1 MIAPEVLE
9 DFWSQVAKSD
19 GCWLWSGAAGN
30 GYGYFGG
37 VPGEK
42 AAHRASY
49 VIEHGPI
56 PPGAFICHTCD
67 GGRIGCVRPS
77 HLYAGDARTNA
88 RDMSDRNRFNARS
101 GELHPSKFHS
111 HPVQRT
117 ETGLKAAAYWLA
129 VREELGLTQFQMAL
143 ALGVTTST
151 ISRIE
156 RGVSTAQLSQWQ
168 RLAKL
173 TGRPVLTEFAA
184 LG

>member
-1 MIAPEVLE
+1 MIDPRVVAL
-9 DFWSQVAKSD
+9 FWSQVDKS
-19 GCWLWSGAAGN
+19 GECWMWTGAPGD

-37 VPGEK
+37 IRGEK
-42 AAHRASY
+42 TAHRANY
-49 VIEHGPI
+49 IIEHGSI
-56 PPGAFICHTCD
+56 PDGAFICHHCD
-67 GGRIGCVRPS
+67 TVGCVRPS

-88 RDMSDRNRFNARS
+88 IDMSDRNRFNARS

-117 ETGLKAAAYWLA
+117 ETVLKAAAYWLA